1 MSRIIQT
8 LNAVAPASASSAM
21 FSGITPDALW
31 PMSMTVL
38 RAAFSRCARSRLALL
53 VGGSTL
59 GMSNTVV
66 TPPAAAA
73 RVPLSMSS
81 LCV

>member
-1 MSRIIQT
+1 MSFIIHT

-21 FSGITPDALW
+21 FSGMTPDALW
-31 PMSMTVL
+31 PKSMTDFDW
-38 RAAFSRCARSRLALL
+38 AFSRCARRRSAVV

-66 TPPAAAA
+66 TPPFAAAT
-73 RVPLSMSS
+73 VPL
-81 LCV
+81 